1 MKTKGKILMAL
12 VILAAVAVG
21 FLIGVS
27 VEYPRLNN
35 EDLSGT
41 IGKVKKYNNTKA
53 TEVDIQ
59 LKDELISDSLM
70 ASSLKGYITFYYLKS
85 LDLQEILSISV
96 TRANENELFKSKYE
110 NRIAALGNYGEFL
123 KNARGDLSLA
133 VAACQDVKTVN
144 PALLRN
150 SIIQAKNTIIRMD
163 YSNSV
168 VLDFIDDLE
177 NFVVE
182 NGADTYPELASTHDM
197 LTYNQA
203 LASVISND
211 KVLIKFLNNKRIFG
225 NTIETSNPEK
235 IKESIIQDRD
245 ALKIFFDAEKLG
257 LKDSQNSGIFDTEKL
272 GRLFDAEKL
281 GRYSDKEKLGTGFTD
296 KERLGAGFTDK
307 EKLGAG
313 FTDKERL
320 GIICTDKE
328 RLNYKLD
335 TERLGVLFWA
345 DAASLGRHHIFD
357 TEVLGAILMNQES
370 LGTRL
375 MDQENLGR
383 ILDKESLGL
392 LLR

>member
-21 FLIGVS
+21 FLIGIS

-41 IGKVKKYNNTKA
+41 IGKVKKYSNTKA

-59 LKDELISDSLM
+59 LKDELISDTLM
-70 ASSLKGYITFYYLKS
+70 ANSLKGYVTFYYLKA
-85 LDLQEILSISV
+85 LDLQEIISISV

-110 NRIAALGNYGEFL
+110 NRIAALDNYGEFL

-163 YSNSV
+163 YNNSV

-182 NGADTYPELASTHDM
+182 NGTDTYPELANTHDM

-211 KVLIKFLNNKRIFG
+211 KVLIKFLNNKKIFG
-225 NTIETSNPEK
+225 KSIETSNPEK

-245 ALKIFFDAEKLG
+245 ALKIY
-257 LKDSQNSGIFDTEKL
+257 FDTEKL

-281 GRYSDKEKLGTGFTD
+281 GYRY
-296 KERLGAGFTDK
+296 TDK
-307 EKLGAG
+307 EKLGIYFDDTQKLG
-313 FTDKERL
+313 IIYTDKE
-320 GIICTDKE
+320 K
-328 RLNYKLD
+328 LNYNLD
-335 TERLGVLFWA
+335 MERLGVIFWT
-345 DAASLGRHHIFD
+345 DAASLGRHHLFD
-357 TEVLGAILMNQES
+357 SEI
-370 LGTRL
+370 
-375 MDQENLGR
+375 LGR
-383 ILDKESLGL
+383 ILMDNEKLGYIRDIENLGL
-392 LLR
+392 LLKI

>member
-12 VILAAVAVG
+12 VILAAIAAG
-21 FLIGVS
+21 FLIGIS

-41 IGKVKKYNNTKA
+41 IGKVKKYSNTKA

-59 LKDELISDSLM
+59 LKDELMSDSLM
-70 ASSLKGYITFYYLKS
+70 ANSLKGYVTFYYLKA
-85 LDLQEILSISV
+85 LDLQEVISISV
-96 TRANENELFKSKYE
+96 TRANSNELFKSKYE

-144 PALLRN
+144 PTVLRN

-163 YSNSV
+163 YNNSV

-182 NGADTYPELASTHDM
+182 NGTDTYPELANTHDM

-211 KVLIKFLNNKRIFG
+211 KVLIKFLNNKRLFG

-257 LKDSQNSGIFDTEKL
+257 LKDSPNNGIFDTEKL
-272 GRLFDAEKL
+272 GRFFDAEKL
-281 GRYSDKEKLGTGFTD
+281 GYRY
-296 KERLGAGFTDK
+296 TDK
-307 EKLGAG
+307 EKLGIYFDDTEKLG
-313 FTDKERL
+313 IIYTDKE
-320 GIICTDKE
+320 K
-328 RLNYKLD
+328 LNYKLD
-335 TERLGVLFWA
+335 MEKLGVIFWA
-345 DAASLGRHHIFD
+345 DAASLGRHHILD
-357 TEVLGAILMNQES
+357 AEVLGIRLTDKES
-370 LGTRL
+370 
-375 MDQENLGR
+375 LGR

-392 LLR
+392 LLRDNENLGLLLKI